1 MNSFLRSTK
10 WSDQMDQNLA
20 VSNHGGCSVVV
31 AALVLSFACGQI
43 VSQFTFD
50 QVKKVTAILVENSRW
65 WMYNISIFQYTVL
78 WISYISLNLDRLL
91 FSLQVVIVGNGA
103 VGKSSMIQRYCKGI
117 FTRNYKKTI
126 GVDFLEKHI
135 T

>member
-1 MNSFLRSTK
+1 
-10 WSDQMDQNLA
+10 MDQNLA

-31 AALVLSFACGQI
+31 VALVLSFACGQI

-50 QVKKVTAILVENSRW
+50 QVKKVTSILVENSSIYI
-65 WMYNISIFQYTVL
+65 YNISIFQYTVL

>member
-1 MNSFLRSTK
+1 
-10 WSDQMDQNLA
+10 MDQNLA

-31 AALVLSFACGQI
+31 VVALVLSFACGQI

-50 QVKKVTAILVENSRW
+50 QVKKVTSILVENSIYIYLYIC
-65 WMYNISIFQYTVL
+65 MYNISIFQYTVL

>member
-1 MNSFLRSTK
+1 
-10 WSDQMDQNLA
+10 MDQNLA
-20 VSNHGGCSVVV
+20 VSNHWGCSVVV
-31 AALVLSFACGQI
+31 VALVLSFACGQI

-50 QVKKVTAILVENSRW
+50 QVKKVTSILVENSIYIYLYIC
-65 WMYNISIFQYTVL
+65 MYNISIFQYTVL